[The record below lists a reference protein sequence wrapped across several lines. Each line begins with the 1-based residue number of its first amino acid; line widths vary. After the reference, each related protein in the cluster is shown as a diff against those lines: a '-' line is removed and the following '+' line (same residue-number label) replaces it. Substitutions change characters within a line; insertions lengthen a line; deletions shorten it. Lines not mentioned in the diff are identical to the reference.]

1 VDGDFLQPNEK
12 NSKNFQQM
20 LDLGFSET
28 SKKFQLLNNF
38 PFIVL
43 AFFSIFPLVP
53 LGNNEKTSS
62 KKFSN
67 YTRS

>member
-12 NSKNFQQM
+12 NSENFQQM

-38 PFIVL
+38 PCIVL
-43 AFFSIFPLVP
+43 AFF
-53 LGNNEKTSS
+53 
-62 KKFSN
+62 
-67 YTRS
+67 